1 MKLASHLKK
10 LDDWTELRDISAVEL
25 SDGWLVNRFSAHV
38 TFVKGLDALLTPTVP
53 TQEGHVSLPL
63 HTDWAK
69 HLVLNLLGVRQCMT
83 TKMIFL
89 LEPAFLLPRLG
100 VFPVLLP

>member
-1 MKLASHLKK
+1 MKIQQASQIRQSITKNKMKLASHLKK

-63 HTDWAK
+63 HANWTK
-69 HLVLNLLGVRQCMT
+69 HLILNLLGVRQCMT
-83 TKMIFL
+83 TEMIFL
-89 LEPAFLLPRLG
+89 C
-100 VFPVLLP
+100 